1 MIRAKISELIA
12 ALHTEKTGSFL
23 KLSRTLKMLC
33 NARMTPENP
42 LMNLFSNLRGG
53 GGYFQKTK
61 ILTL

>member
-33 NARMTPENP
+33 NAGMTPENP
-42 LMNLFSNLRGG
+42 LMNLFSNLREEEDI
-53 GGYFQKTK
+53 FKKQK